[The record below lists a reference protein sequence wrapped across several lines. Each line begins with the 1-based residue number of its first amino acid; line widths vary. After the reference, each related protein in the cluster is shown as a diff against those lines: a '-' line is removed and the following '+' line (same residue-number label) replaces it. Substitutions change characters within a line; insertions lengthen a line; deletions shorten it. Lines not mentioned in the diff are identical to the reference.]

1 MTAGLEQRQAG
12 TWVRYHSP
20 AGRWVLLV
28 TVLGSGLVALDATVV
43 NTALPAIGQDFGA
56 SLTSLQWIV
65 NAYSLTLAG
74 LLLLGGSLGDRY
86 GRRRLFVFG
95 ILWFAVASLIG
106 AIAPNSPALIGARAL
121 QGIGAALL
129 TPGSLAII
137 ETTFHPEDRS
147 TAIGAWSGLG
157 GVMMAIGPVVGGYL
171 TTAMSWRL
179 IFFINLPF
187 AALAAWAAMRH
198 LPESRHETAT
208 ARLDYVGAGLAG
220 LGLGG
225 VIFAL
230 TIGPD
235 GWDTPIVLATGVG
248 GIIALVSFALVER
261 ASRHPLLPLEIFRS
275 RQFTAANAITFLIY
289 GALGGA
295 LFLLP
300 IQLQRVVG
308 LSALESG
315 SALIPMTILMLL
327 LSPLAGRCAERT
339 GPRLPMTVGPFV
351 AAAGLALLVRVG
363 PGGGYWLT
371 ILPAVV
377 VFGLGLSIT
386 VAPLTATVLAAAGPE
401 HAGIASAIN
410 NDVARTAGLMAVATL
425 PLLAGITGRAA
436 LDPQVLSIGFRMA
449 MWIAATLVAAG
460 GILSYLTIR
469 DVPAAAGRSVTP
481 ELDRASHL
489 SCPLD
494 APPLRRRLGGDADGS
509 CRTLL
514 ARGPRPGATPAE
526 LDAPKK

>member
-1 MTAGLEQRQAG
+1 M
-12 TWVRYHSP
+12 WVRYRSP

-43 NTALPAIGQDFGA
+43 NVALPAIAQDFGA
-56 SLTSLQWIV
+56 SFTGLQWIV

-95 ILWFAVASLIG
+95 ILWFAVASLLC
-106 AIAPNSPALIGARAL
+106 ALAPNTPSLIVARAL
-121 QGIGAALL
+121 QGVGAALL

-147 TAIGAWSGLG
+147 AAIGAWSGLG
-157 GVMMAIGPVVGGYL
+157 GVMIAIGPVVGGYL
-171 TTAMSWRL
+171 TTAISWRL

-198 LPESRHETAT
+198 LPASRDEAAA
-208 ARLDYVGAGLAG
+208 ARLDYVGAALAALGLA
-220 LGLGG
+220 G

-230 TIGPD
+230 TVGPVA
-235 GWDTPIVLATGVG
+235 GWDVPTVLAAGVG
-248 GIIALVSFALVER
+248 GIIALVGFVLVEHS
-261 ASRHPLLPLEIFRS
+261 SRHPLLPLPIFRS
-275 RQFTAANAITFLIY
+275 RQFTAANTITFVIY

-300 IQLQRVVG
+300 IQLQRVIG

-327 LSPLAGRCAERT
+327 LSSHAGRLAQRT
-339 GPRLPMTVGPFV
+339 GPRLPMTVGPLI
-351 AAAGLALLVRVG
+351 AAIGLALLVRIG
-363 PGGGYWLT
+363 PSAGYWLT
-371 ILPAVV
+371 IFPAVI

-410 NDVARTAGLMAVATL
+410 NDVARAAGLIAVATL
-425 PLLAGITGRAA
+425 PLVAGITGHAA
-436 LDPQVLSIGFRMA
+436 LDPDILSAGFRTA

-460 GILSYLTIR
+460 GALSYLTIR
-469 DVPAAAGRSVTP
+469 DTPAAVEVLATSAPIPAHHV
-481 ELDRASHL
+481 

-494 APPLRRRLGGDADGS
+494 APPRGVRLSQD
-509 CRTLL
+509 RQ
-514 ARGPRPGATPAE
+514 
-526 LDAPKK
+526 

>member
-1 MTAGLEQRQAG
+1 MATGHDPRQPAL
-12 TWVRYHSP
+12 WVRHHSP
-20 AGRWVLLV
+20 AGRWILLV
-28 TVLGSGLVALDATVV
+28 TVLGSGMVALDATTV
-43 NTALPAIGQDFGA
+43 NVALPAIGQDFGVGLA
-56 SLTSLQWIV
+56 SLQWVV
-65 NAYSLTLAG
+65 NAYTLTLAG
-74 LLLLGGSLGDRY
+74 LLLFGGSLGDRY

-95 ILWFAVASLIG
+95 VVWFAAASLIG

-208 ARLDYVGAGLAG
+208 ARLDYIGAGLAG

-377 VFGLGLSIT
+377 IFGLGLSIT

-425 PLLAGITGRAA
+425 PLAVGLTGSGT
-436 LDPQVLSIGFRMA
+436 LDPQIFATGFREA
-449 MWIAATLVAAG
+449 MWVTAALAAAG
-460 GILSYLTIR
+460 GALSYLMIR
-469 DVPAAAGRSVTP
+469 DDPIAAAGP
-481 ELDRASHL
+481 AHHL

-494 APPLRRRLGGDADGS
+494 APPLRH
-509 CRTLL
+509 
-514 ARGPRPGATPAE
+514 
-526 LDAPKK
+526 

>member
-1 MTAGLEQRQAG
+1 M
-12 TWVRYHSP
+12 WVRYRSS

-43 NTALPAIGQDFGA
+43 NVALPAIGQDFGA
-56 SLTSLQWIV
+56 GLMGLQWIV
-65 NAYSLTLAG
+65 NAYALTLAG

-95 ILWFAVASLIG
+95 ILWFAVASLIC
-106 AIAPNSPALIGARAL
+106 AIAPNTPSLIVARAL
-121 QGIGAALL
+121 QGVGAALL

-147 TAIGAWSGLG
+147 AAIGAWSGLG
-157 GVMMAIGPVVGGYL
+157 GVMIAIGPVVGGYL
-171 TTAMSWRL
+171 TTAMSWRW

-187 AALAAWAAMRH
+187 AALAAWAAMQH
-198 LPESRHETAT
+198 LPESRQETA
-208 ARLDYVGAGLAG
+208 AGRLDYVGAVLAA

-230 TIGPD
+230 TVGPD
-235 GWDTPIVLATGVG
+235 GWKTPIVLVTGVA
-248 GIIALVSFALVER
+248 GIITLVSFVLVER
-261 ASRHPLLPLEIFRS
+261 SSRHPLLPLAIFRS
-275 RQFTAANAITFLIY
+275 HQFTAANAITFVIY

-300 IQLQRVVG
+300 LQLQRVVG

-327 LSPLAGRCAERT
+327 LSPLAGRISQRT
-339 GPRLPMTVGPFV
+339 GPRVPMTVGPFV
-351 AAAGLALLVRVG
+351 AAVGLALLVRVG
-363 PGGGYWLT
+363 PAGGYWLT

-410 NDVARTAGLMAVATL
+410 NDVARAAGLIAVATL
-425 PLLAGITGRAA
+425 PLVAGITGRAA
-436 LDPQVLSIGFRMA
+436 LDPHILSAGFRMA
-449 MWIAATLVAAG
+449 MWIAAALVAAG
-460 GILSYLTIR
+460 GVLSFLTIR
-469 DVPAAAGRSVTP
+469 DISAAADESARSAP
-481 ELDRASHL
+481 DRESHL

-494 APPLRRRLGGDADGS
+494 APPLRRLQKRN
-509 CRTLL
+509 
-514 ARGPRPGATPAE
+514 
-526 LDAPKK
+526 

>member
-1 MTAGLEQRQAG
+1 M
-12 TWVRYHSP
+12 WVRYPSS

-28 TVLGSGLVALDATVV
+28 TVLGSGLVALDATAV
-43 NTALPAIGQDFGA
+43 NVALPAIAQDFGV
-56 SLTSLQWIV
+56 SLMGLQWIA
-65 NAYSLTLAG
+65 NAYSLTLAA

-95 ILWFAVASLIG
+95 ILWFAVASLIC
-106 AIAPNSPALIGARAL
+106 AIAPNTPSLIVARAL

-137 ETTFHPEDRS
+137 ETAFHPEDRAA
-147 TAIGAWSGLG
+147 AIGAWSGLG
-157 GVMMAIGPVVGGYL
+157 GVMIAIGPVVGGYL

-187 AALAAWAAMRH
+187 AGLAAWAALRH
-198 LPESRHETAT
+198 LPESRDETAA
-208 ARLDYVGAGLAG
+208 ARLDYLGAALAA

-230 TIGPD
+230 TVGPVD
-235 GWDTPIVLATGVG
+235 GWDMPTVLVAGVG
-248 GIIALVSFALVER
+248 GSIALVGFVLVER
-261 ASRHPLLPLEIFRS
+261 SSRHPLLPLAIFRS

-327 LSPLAGRCAERT
+327 LSSLAGRLAQRT
-339 GPRLPMTVGPFV
+339 GPRLPMTVGPLV
-351 AAAGLALLVRVG
+351 SAIGLALLVRVG
-363 PGGGYWLT
+363 PSGGYWPT
-371 ILPAVV
+371 IFPAVI

-410 NDVARTAGLMAVATL
+410 NDVARASGLVAVATL
-425 PLLAGITGRAA
+425 PLVAGLTGRAA
-436 LDPQVLSIGFRMA
+436 LDPYTFSAGFGMA
-449 MWIAATLVAAG
+449 MWITATLVAAG
-460 GILSYLTIR
+460 GVLSYLTIR
-469 DVPAAAGRSVTP
+469 DIPAAVGRPSTSAP
-481 ELDRASHL
+481 DPARHL

-494 APPLRRRLGGDADGS
+494 APPLRRMQ
-509 CRTLL
+509 
-514 ARGPRPGATPAE
+514 RG
-526 LDAPKK
+526 

>member
-1 MTAGLEQRQAG
+1 M
-12 TWVRYHSP
+12 WVRYRSS

-43 NTALPAIGQDFGA
+43 NVALPAIGQDFGA
-56 SLTSLQWIV
+56 GLMGLQWIV
-65 NAYSLTLAG
+65 NAYALTLAG

-95 ILWFAVASLIG
+95 ILWFAVASLIC
-106 AIAPNSPALIGARAL
+106 AIAPNTPSLIVARAL
-121 QGIGAALL
+121 QGVGAALL

-147 TAIGAWSGLG
+147 AAIGAWSGLG
-157 GVMMAIGPVVGGYL
+157 GVMIAIGPVVGGYL
-171 TTAMSWRL
+171 TTVMSWRW

-187 AALAAWAAMRH
+187 AALAAWAAMQH
-198 LPESRHETAT
+198 LPESRQETVAG
-208 ARLDYVGAGLAG
+208 RLDYVGAVLAA

-230 TIGPD
+230 TVGPD
-235 GWDTPIVLATGVG
+235 GWKTPIVLVTGVA
-248 GIIALVSFALVER
+248 GIITLVSFVLVER
-261 ASRHPLLPLEIFRS
+261 SSRHPLLPLAIFRS
-275 RQFTAANAITFLIY
+275 RQFTAANAITFVIY

-300 IQLQRVVG
+300 LQLQRVVG

-315 SALIPMTILMLL
+315 SALIPMTILVLL
-327 LSPLAGRCAERT
+327 LSPLAGRISQRT
-339 GPRLPMTVGPFV
+339 GPRVPMTVGPFV
-351 AAAGLALLVRVG
+351 AAVGLALLVRVG
-363 PGGGYWLT
+363 PAGGYWLT

-410 NDVARTAGLMAVATL
+410 NDVARAAGLIAVATL
-425 PLLAGITGRAA
+425 PLVAGITGRAA
-436 LDPQVLSIGFRMA
+436 LDPHILSAGFRMA
-449 MWIAATLVAAG
+449 MWIAAALAAAG
-460 GILSYLTIR
+460 GALSFLAIR
-469 DVPAAAGRSVTP
+469 DISAAADESNRSGP
-481 ELDRASHL
+481 DRGSHL

-494 APPLRRRLGGDADGS
+494 APPLRRFQKRN
-509 CRTLL
+509 
-514 ARGPRPGATPAE
+514 
-526 LDAPKK
+526 

>member
-1 MTAGLEQRQAG
+1 M
-12 TWVRYHSP
+12 WVRYRSS

-43 NTALPAIGQDFGA
+43 NVALPAIGQDFGA
-56 SLTSLQWIV
+56 GLMGLQWIV
-65 NAYSLTLAG
+65 NAYALTLAG

-95 ILWFAVASLIG
+95 ILWFAVASLIC
-106 AIAPNSPALIGARAL
+106 AIAPNTPSLIVARAL
-121 QGIGAALL
+121 QGVGAALL

-147 TAIGAWSGLG
+147 AAIGAWSGLG
-157 GVMMAIGPVVGGYL
+157 GVMIAIGPVVGGYL
-171 TTAMSWRL
+171 TTAMSWRW

-187 AALAAWAAMRH
+187 AALAAWAAMQH
-198 LPESRHETAT
+198 LPESRQETA
-208 ARLDYVGAGLAG
+208 AGRLDYVGAVLAA

-230 TIGPD
+230 TVGPD
-235 GWDTPIVLATGVG
+235 GWKTPIVLVTGVA
-248 GIIALVSFALVER
+248 GIITLVSFVLVER
-261 ASRHPLLPLEIFRS
+261 SSRHPLLPLAIFRS
-275 RQFTAANAITFLIY
+275 RQFTAANAITFVIY

-300 IQLQRVVG
+300 LQLQRVVG

-327 LSPLAGRCAERT
+327 LSPLAGRISQRT
-339 GPRLPMTVGPFV
+339 GPRVPMTVGPFV
-351 AAAGLALLVRVG
+351 AAVGLALLVRVG
-363 PGGGYWLT
+363 PAGGYWLT

-410 NDVARTAGLMAVATL
+410 NDVARASGLVAVATL
-425 PLLAGITGRAA
+425 PLVAGLTGRAA
-436 LDPQVLSIGFRMA
+436 LDPYTFSAGFGMA
-449 MWIAATLVAAG
+449 MWITATLVAAG
-460 GILSYLTIR
+460 GVLSYLTIR
-469 DVPAAAGRSVTP
+469 DIPAAVGRPSTSAP
-481 ELDRASHL
+481 DPARHL

-494 APPLRRRLGGDADGS
+494 APPLRRMQ
-509 CRTLL
+509 
-514 ARGPRPGATPAE
+514 RG
-526 LDAPKK
+526 